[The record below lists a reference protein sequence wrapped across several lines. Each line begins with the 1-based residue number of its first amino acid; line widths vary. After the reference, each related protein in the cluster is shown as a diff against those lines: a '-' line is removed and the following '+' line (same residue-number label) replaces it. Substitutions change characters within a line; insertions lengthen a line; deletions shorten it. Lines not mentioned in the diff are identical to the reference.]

1 MTSHTMGERIKMAR
15 KAKGLTQKQLG
26 EIIGA
31 AHTSISNWENDQN
44 YPDMDTIT
52 RLLETLDISA
62 NHLLGNDLEISASA
76 DKDAVSIF
84 SYPDILPIGKQ
95 RLPVLGSVSCGEP
108 QYAEE
113 ELEFYIQNTTHI
125 NADFILRARGD
136 SMIGARIYD
145 GDLVFVRKQPDVD
158 DGQIA
163 VVLIDDETLLK
174 RVYKLRDG
182 RRELRAENPKYR
194 PIMVGGRDETRTIQ
208 ILGRAVALQT
218 DVI

>member
-1 MTSHTMGERIKMAR
+1 MLFSEKVAVMKERQGFTTEQLSEKSGVPIGTINKILNGETQNPTGKTL
-15 KAKGLTQKQLG
+15 AKLALALG
-26 EIIGA
+26 CSLEYLYGDE
-31 AHTSISNWENDQN
+31 EN
-44 YPDMDTIT
+44 
-52 RLLETLDISA
+52 
-62 NHLLGNDLEISASA
+62 ASER
-76 DKDAVSIF
+76 SIF
-84 SYPDILPIGKQ
+84 ELPGILPIGKQ
-95 RLPVLGSVSCGEP
+95 KLPVLGSVSCGEP
-108 QYAEE
+108 TFAEE
-113 ELEFYIQNTTHI
+113 EMEFYVDNSTRI
-125 NADFILRARGD
+125 NADFILRAKGD

-182 RRELRAENPKYR
+182 RRELRAENPKYK
-194 PIMVGGRDETRTIQ
+194 PIMIGGRDETRTIQ

>member
-1 MTSHTMGERIKMAR
+1 MGIGTALDMLLKAKKKKPGTLATETGINKNTIYGILKRDNKKVDLSILERISDN
-15 KAKGLTQKQLG
+15 LG
-26 EIIGA
+26 VPI
-31 AHTSISNWENDQN
+31 D
-44 YPDMDTIT
+44 YFFD
-52 RLLETLDISA
+52 
-62 NHLLGNDLEISASA
+62 A
-76 DKDAVSIF
+76 DKVTGEDETSCIF

-145 GDLVFVRKQPDVD
+145 GDLIFVRKQPDVD

-163 VVLIDDETLLK
+163 VVIIDDETLLK

-194 PIMVGGRDETRTIQ
+194 PIMVGGRDETRTVQ